1 MPASFDKEIKTD
13 LAIVGCGPAGL
24 SAAINAK
31 LRNID
36 FELLGADFCSPRM
49 YKAPEINNYLGF
61 FEVTGE
67 DLRNKFLD
75 HVKKLDIDIKR
86 ARVENI
92 YNQGDTYALLTSDK
106 KVEARSVILAVG
118 VSNEEYLR
126 GEERLVGRG
135 LSYCATCDAPLYRNK
150 KIGVIAYASEGIE
163 EIEFLGELAE
173 KVYLITDL
181 EVEKALP
188 ANIEVIHQEPV
199 AIEGDSLVERIKLEK
214 KSVDID
220 GVFIFREVTP
230 PDKLMNGLN
239 IKDGHIQIDR
249 NMATNLKGVFAAG
262 DCTGQPYQLGKA
274 VGEGQ
279 IAALNAAFYL
289 RN

>member
-1 MPASFDKEIKTD
+1 MAKFEKSEKTD

-24 SAAINAK
+24 SAAINAR

-36 FELLGADFCSPRM
+36 MKLLGAEFCSPRM
-49 YKAPEINNYLGF
+49 YSAPEINNYLGF
-61 FEVTGE
+61 YDVSGE
-67 DLRNKFLD
+67 ELRDKFIE
-75 HVKKLDIDIKR
+75 HVKNLEIEIERTK
-86 ARVENI
+86 VENI
-92 YNQGDTYALLTSDK
+92 YNQGERYALLTRDEK
-106 KVEARSVILAVG
+106 IEAQSVILAVG
-118 VSNEEYLR
+118 VSNEKYLE

-135 LSYCATCDAPLYRNK
+135 VSYCATCDAPLYRNK
-150 KIGVIAYASEGIE
+150 VVGVLAYAREGIE
-163 EIEFLGELAE
+163 ELELLAELAE

-181 EVEKALP
+181 EVEKSLP
-188 ANIEVIHQEPV
+188 SNIEVINQQAE
-199 AIEGDSLVERIKLEK
+199 AIKGDNLVERIKLENK
-214 KSVDID
+214 DIEVE

-239 IKDGHIQIDR
+239 IINSHIEVDQD
-249 NMATNLKGVFAAG
+249 MATNLEGVFAAG

-279 IAALNAAFYL
+279 IAALNAAYFL

>member
-1 MPASFDKEIKTD
+1 MAKFEKSEKTD

-24 SAAINAK
+24 SAAINAR

-36 FELLGADFCSPRM
+36 MKLLGAEFCSPRM
-49 YKAPEINNYLGF
+49 YSAPEINNYLGF
-61 FEVTGE
+61 YDVSGE
-67 DLRNKFLD
+67 ELRDKFIE
-75 HVKKLDIDIKR
+75 HVKNLEIEIERTK
-86 ARVENI
+86 VENI
-92 YNQGDTYALLTSDK
+92 YNQGERYALLTRDEK
-106 KVEARSVILAVG
+106 IEAQSVILAVG
-118 VSNEEYLR
+118 VSNEKYLE

-135 LSYCATCDAPLYRNK
+135 VSYCATCDAPLYRNK
-150 KIGVIAYASEGIE
+150 VVGVLAYAREGIE
-163 EIEFLGELAE
+163 ELEFLAELAE

-181 EVEKALP
+181 EVEKSLP
-188 ANIEVIHQEPV
+188 SNIEVINQQAE
-199 AIEGDSLVERIKLEK
+199 AIKGDNLVERIKLENK
-214 KSVDID
+214 DIEVE

-239 IKDGHIQIDR
+239 IINSHIEVDQD
-249 NMATNLKGVFAAG
+249 MATNLEGVFAAG

-279 IAALNAAFYL
+279 IAALNAAYFL